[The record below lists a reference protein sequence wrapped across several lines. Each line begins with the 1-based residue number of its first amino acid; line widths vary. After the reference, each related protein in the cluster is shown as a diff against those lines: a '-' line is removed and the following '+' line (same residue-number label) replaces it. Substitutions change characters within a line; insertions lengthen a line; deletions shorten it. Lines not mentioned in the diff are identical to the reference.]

1 MKKLGVWEWLGNGRP
16 MGRDCHM
23 VSMFD
28 SDDNLYYRYGRKEVW
43 TKTQQKD
50 KKREGKSQV

>member
-28 SDDNLYYRYGRKEVW
+28 SYDNLYYNTSEV
-43 TKTQQKD
+43 
-50 KKREGKSQV
+50 REERILDENTEDG